1 MPACNEP
8 GKDAAGEQSPW
19 PGWVEEIKQS
29 YLSSAFSVFLIHGVR
44 DDVAFRGGYVPL
56 NAFLHQAFCG
66 DKITVYYDL
75 ARGLTFP
82 SPDDEGQFKTFLDVY
97 ENRERIKVD
106 LRESYRP
113 ELTVPLL
120 ENFLTT
126 RDDAAVIIDYVDKL
140 VPREEER
147 FMSFQQRRLVTTL
160 RRWANEPRLVGR
172 NNFVFMI
179 ADSLADVNEEL
190 YGRTGASKL
199 IALPLPDYQERLEY
213 INYQLGRGE
222 QNGSAPRLAISPEAF
237 ATNTDGLSRIQILRL
252 MQQAAA
258 DDEPVT
264 VRDTTEYKREVI
276 ASEIGDLISFM
287 QPRLGLEAV
296 AGVEKQKQLLVNT
309 AEALQEGRVA
319 VVPQGILLVGP
330 PGCGKTFSMQCF
342 AHDAGIPFVELRN
355 IFSKYVGSTE
365 ANLERVFHYLEAMAP
380 VFVFIDEFDQ
390 SYGRRVTSDSD
401 SGVSRRVFGMFNSF
415 LSDERHQGRILFGAA
430 TNRPDLIDP
439 STMRA
444 GRFDMKLPFL
454 LPETEAREAILRVS
468 LQSLDIA
475 DDGLNLGP
483 IAEQTENYSGADLK
497 EICQVAQRAAAFSGC
512 DEVTIDD
519 LEFAVAD
526 YIAPTAARKDEIEY
540 MELLAVAAC
549 TSRSMLPDRYL
560 DEIASGTLY
569 ERLRQ
574 LQYSVH

>member
-1 MPACNEP
+1 MPARKQPEKGGAP
-8 GKDAAGEQSPW
+8 EQSPW
-19 PGWVEEIKQS
+19 PNWAEEIRQS
-29 YLSSAFSVFLIHGVR
+29 YLASASSIFVLHGVR
-44 DDVAFRGGYVPL
+44 DDVAFRGGYLPL
-56 NAFLHQAFCG
+56 NAFLHRAFCG
-66 DKITVYYDL
+66 EKVTVYYDL

-82 SPDDEGQFKTFLDVY
+82 SPDDERQFETFLDVY
-97 ENRERIKVD
+97 RNRERIQVD

-113 ELTVPLL
+113 ELTIPLL
-120 ENFLTT
+120 ESFLTT

-140 VPREEER
+140 APREEKR

-160 RRWANEPRLVGR
+160 RRWAGEPRLVGR

-179 ADSLADVNEEL
+179 ADSLAEVNEEL
-190 YGRTGASKL
+190 YGRTGGSKL
-199 IALPLPDYQERLEY
+199 IALPLPDYEERLAY
-213 INYQLGRGE
+213 INYQLERRQE
-222 QNGSAPRLAISPEAF
+222 QGCGPPLAISPKAF
-237 ATNTDGLSRIQILRL
+237 ATNTDGLSKVQIGGLL
-252 MQQAAA
+252 QLGTEA
-258 DDEPVT
+258 DPVT
-264 VRDTTEYKREVI
+264 IRATSEYKREVI
-276 ASEIGDLISFM
+276 ASEIGDLVSFLE
-287 QPRLGLEAV
+287 PRFGLDAV
-296 AGVEKQKQLLVNT
+296 AGVERQKQLLINT

-330 PGCGKTFSMQCF
+330 PGCGKTFTMQCF

-415 LSDERHQGRILFGAA
+415 LSDEAHQGRILFGAA

-454 LPETEAREAILRVS
+454 LPEAKAREAILQVS
-468 LQSLDIA
+468 LHSLGIA
-475 DDGLNLGP
+475 
-483 IAEQTENYSGADLK
+483 AEALDLTSLAEETENYSGADLK
-497 EICQVAQRAAAFSGC
+497 EVCQVAQRTAAFAGR
-512 DEVTIDD
+512 DEVSMDD
-519 LEFAVAD
+519 LEFALGD

-549 TSRSMLPDRYL
+549 TSRSMLPEKYL
-560 DEIASGTLY
+560 DEIASGALY
-569 ERLRQ
+569 ERLAQ
-574 LQYSVH
+574 LHYSVY